1 MRKTKKQ
8 KIFDFMQLLTDENG
22 NEYLYYN
29 SVLGPVKDF
38 SPWTIKE
45 YKQYK
50 KIDILE
56 GQKQ

>member
-8 KIFDFMQLLTDENG
+8 KAFDFMELKKDEKG
-22 NEYLYYN
+22 NEYLSYT
-29 SVLGPVKDF
+29 SAFGPVKDF

-50 KIDILE
+50 NIVE
-56 GQKQ
+56 V